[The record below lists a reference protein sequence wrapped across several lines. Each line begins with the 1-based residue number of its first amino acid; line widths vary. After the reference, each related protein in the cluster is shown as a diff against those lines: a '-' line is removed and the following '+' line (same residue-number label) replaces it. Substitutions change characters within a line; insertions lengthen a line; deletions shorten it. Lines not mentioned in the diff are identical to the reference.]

1 MMRNTK
7 EIDTILIELNKSID
21 AHYKW
26 LVTMFRCVVS
36 LDVSQPDIMGE
47 NSHCV
52 CRFGQWLNNQ
62 SRYNEDDCSYV
73 SKINA
78 THEKM
83 HLLGKELLL
92 AIVEKRSHPWHF
104 DSFQDALLAF
114 TSSVME
120 YKIYLL
126 NIRSNIDVL
135 TGLPGRRMLDES
147 FERQLL
153 DAEPLNLYIL
163 LLDIDR
169 FKYVNDTY
177 GHLVGD
183 VVLRALASNL
193 LSWTRYDEVA
203 YRYGGEEFII
213 IIRTKTDEQACQAGL
228 RLCRLIGQKKIPYAD
243 GEIGIT
249 VTAGITRVQPG
260 ETLDTALGRA
270 DRAMYQGKQTGRNRC
285 MFMDENEQIALV
297 DTNDGTSYPLSA

>member
-36 LDVSQPDIMGE
+36 LDVTQPDIMGE

-114 TSSVME
+114 TSSVMD

-147 FERQLL
+147 FDRQLL

>member
-1 MMRNTK
+1 MMRNTM
-7 EIDTILIELNKSID
+7 EIDAILIELNKSID

-26 LVTMFRCVVS
+26 LVNMFRCAVTS
-36 LDVSQPDIMGE
+36 NATQPDIMGD
-47 NSHCV
+47 NAHFV
-52 CRFGQWLNNQ
+52 CQFGQWLNNQ

-228 RLCRLIGQKKIPYAD
+228 RLCRLIGQKKIPYSD
-243 GEIGIT
+243 GEIAIT

-270 DRAMYQGKQTGRNRC
+270 DRAMYPGKQTGRTRC
-285 MFMDENEQIALV
+285 RFMDENEQIALV

>member
-7 EIDTILIELNKSID
+7 EIDAILIELNKSID

-36 LDVSQPDIMGE
+36 SDVTQPDIMGE
-47 NSHCV
+47 NSHFV
-52 CRFGQWLNNQ
+52 CRFGQWFNNQ

-73 SKINA
+73 SKIIA

-83 HLLGKELLL
+83 HLSGKKLLM
-92 AIVEKRSHPWHF
+92 AIVENRSHSWHF

-114 TSSVME
+114 TSSVMD

-126 NIRSNIDVL
+126 SIRSNIDAL

-147 FERQLL
+147 FDRQLL

-193 LSWTRYDEVA
+193 LSWTRYDEAA

-228 RLCRLIGQKKIPYAD
+228 RLCRLIGQKKIPYAE

-249 VTAGITRVQPG
+249 VTAGITRVQQG
-260 ETLDTALGRA
+260 ETLDTVLGRA

-297 DTNDGTSYPLSA
+297 DTNDETSYPLSA

>member
-26 LVTMFRCVVS
+26 LVKMFRCVVS
-36 LDVSQPDIMGE
+36 SDVTQPDIMGE
-47 NSHCV
+47 NSHFV
-52 CRFGQWLNNQ
+52 CRFGLWLNNQ

-73 SKINA
+73 SKISA

-92 AIVEKRSHPWHF
+92 AIVEKRSHSWHF

-114 TSSVME
+114 TSSVMD

-126 NIRSNIDVL
+126 SIRSNIDVL

-147 FERQLL
+147 FDRQLL

-193 LSWTRYDEVA
+193 LSWTRYDEAA

-213 IIRTKTDEQACQAGL
+213 IIRTKTDEQACLAGL

-249 VTAGITRVQPG
+249 VTAGITRVQQG

-285 MFMDENEQIALV
+285 MFMDENERIALV

>member
-36 LDVSQPDIMGE
+36 LDVTQPDIMGE

-78 THEKM
+78 THERM

-114 TSSVME
+114 TSSVMD

-147 FERQLL
+147 FDRQLL

-183 VVLRALASNL
+183 IVLRALASNL

>member
-7 EIDTILIELNKSID
+7 EIDAILIELNKSID

-36 LDVSQPDIMGE
+36 SDVTQPDIMGE
-47 NSHCV
+47 NSHFA

-92 AIVEKRSHPWHF
+92 AIVEKRSHSWHF
-104 DSFQDALLAF
+104 DSFQAALLAF
-114 TSSVME
+114 TSSVMD

-126 NIRSNIDVL
+126 SIRSNIDAL

-147 FERQLL
+147 FDRQLL

-193 LSWTRYDEVA
+193 LSWTRYDEAA

>member
-36 LDVSQPDIMGE
+36 LDVTQPDIMGE

-213 IIRTKTDEQACQAGL
+213 IIRTKTDEQVCQAGL

>member
-7 EIDTILIELNKSID
+7 EIDAILIELNNSID

-36 LDVSQPDIMGE
+36 LYVTQPDILGE

-92 AIVEKRSHPWHF
+92 AIVEKRSHSWHF

-114 TSSVME
+114 TSSVMD

-126 NIRSNIDVL
+126 SIRSNIDAL

-147 FERQLL
+147 FDRQLL

-228 RLCRLIGQKKIPYAD
+228 RLCRLIGQKKIPYSD
-243 GEIGIT
+243 GEIAIT

-297 DTNDGTSYPLSA
+297 DTNDGTSYSLSA

>member
-36 LDVSQPDIMGE
+36 LDVTQPDIMGE

-177 GHLVGD
+177 GHLAGD

>member
-36 LDVSQPDIMGE
+36 LDVTQPDIVGE

-114 TSSVME
+114 TSSVMD

-147 FERQLL
+147 FDRQLL

-260 ETLDTALGRA
+260 KTLDTALGRA

>member
-7 EIDTILIELNKSID
+7 EIDAILIELNKSID

-36 LDVSQPDIMGE
+36 SDVTQPDIMGE
-47 NSHCV
+47 NSHFV

-73 SKINA
+73 SKIIA

-83 HLLGKELLL
+83 HLSGKKLLM
-92 AIVEKRSHPWHF
+92 AIVENRSHSWHF

-114 TSSVME
+114 TSSVMD

-126 NIRSNIDVL
+126 SIRSNIDAL

-147 FERQLL
+147 FDRQLL

-228 RLCRLIGQKKIPYAD
+228 RLCRLIGQKKIPYAE

-249 VTAGITRVQPG
+249 VTAGITRVQQG
-260 ETLDTALGRA
+260 ETLDTVLGRA

>member
-36 LDVSQPDIMGE
+36 LDVTQPDIMGE

-114 TSSVME
+114 TSSVMD

-243 GEIGIT
+243 GEIAIT
-249 VTAGITRVQPG
+249 VTAGITRVQQG

>member
-7 EIDTILIELNKSID
+7 EIDAILIELNKSID

-36 LDVSQPDIMGE
+36 SDVTQPDIMGE
-47 NSHCV
+47 NSHFV

-73 SKINA
+73 SKIIA

-83 HLLGKELLL
+83 HLSGKKLLM
-92 AIVEKRSHPWHF
+92 AIVENRSHSWHF

-114 TSSVME
+114 TSSVMD

-126 NIRSNIDVL
+126 SIRSNIDAL

-147 FERQLL
+147 FDRQLL
-153 DAEPLNLYIL
+153 DAEPLNLYIF

-193 LSWTRYDEVA
+193 LSWTRYDEAA

-249 VTAGITRVQPG
+249 VTAGITRVQQG
-260 ETLDTALGRA
+260 ETLDTVLGRA

>member
-36 LDVSQPDIMGE
+36 LDVTQPGIMGE

-114 TSSVME
+114 TSSVMD

-147 FERQLL
+147 FDRQLL

-228 RLCRLIGQKKIPYAD
+228 RLCCLIGQKKIPYAD

>member
-36 LDVSQPDIMGE
+36 LDVTQPDIMGE

-114 TSSVME
+114 TSSVMD

-147 FERQLL
+147 FDRQLL

-183 VVLRALASNL
+183 LVLRVLASNL

-213 IIRTKTDEQACQAGL
+213 IIRTKTDEQACQAGF

-249 VTAGITRVQPG
+249 VTAGITRVQRG

-285 MFMDENEQIALV
+285 MFMDENERIALV
-297 DTNDGTSYPLSA
+297 DTNDGTSHPISE

>member
-7 EIDTILIELNKSID
+7 EIDAILIELNKSID

-36 LDVSQPDIMGE
+36 SDVTQPDIMGE
-47 NSHCV
+47 NSHFV

-73 SKINA
+73 SKIIA

-114 TSSVME
+114 TSSVMD

-147 FERQLL
+147 FDRQLL
-153 DAEPLNLYIL
+153 DAEPLNLYIF

-228 RLCRLIGQKKIPYAD
+228 RLCRLIGQKKIPYAE

-249 VTAGITRVQPG
+249 VTAGITRVQQG
-260 ETLDTALGRA
+260 ETLDTVLGRA

>member
-36 LDVSQPDIMGE
+36 LDVTQPDIVGE

-52 CRFGQWLNNQ
+52 FRFGQWLNNQ

-114 TSSVME
+114 TSSVMD

-147 FERQLL
+147 FDRQLL

-249 VTAGITRVQPG
+249 VTAGITRVQQG

>member
-36 LDVSQPDIMGE
+36 LDVTQPDIMGE

-83 HLLGKELLL
+83 QLLGKELLL
-92 AIVEKRSHPWHF
+92 AIVEKRSHSWHF

-114 TSSVME
+114 TSSVMD

-228 RLCRLIGQKKIPYAD
+228 RLCRLIGQKKFP
-243 GEIGIT
+243 
-249 VTAGITRVQPG
+249 
-260 ETLDTALGRA
+260 TLMER
-270 DRAMYQGKQTGRNRC
+270 
-285 MFMDENEQIALV
+285 
-297 DTNDGTSYPLSA
+297 SLSR

>member
-1 MMRNTK
+1 MMRNTT
-7 EIDTILIELNKSID
+7 EIDAILAELNKSID

-26 LVTMFRCVVS
+26 LVKMFRCVVS
-36 LDVSQPDIMGE
+36 SDVTQPDIMGD
-47 NSHCV
+47 NSHFV
-52 CRFGQWLNNQ
+52 CQFGQWLNNQ
-62 SRYNEDDCSYV
+62 PLHNGDDCSYV

-78 THEKM
+78 AHEKM

-92 AIVEKRSHPWHF
+92 AIVENRSHSWHF

-114 TSSVME
+114 TSAVMD
-120 YKIYLL
+120 YKLYLL
-126 NIRSNIDVL
+126 GIRSNIDVL

-147 FERQLL
+147 FDQQLL
-153 DAEPLNLYIL
+153 NAGPHNLYIL

-169 FKYVNDTY
+169 FKHVNDTY

-183 VVLRALASNL
+183 VVLRTLASNL
-193 LSWTRYDEVA
+193 LAWTRYDEVA
-203 YRYGGEEFII
+203 YRYGGEEFVI

-228 RLCRLIGQKKIPYAD
+228 RLCQLIGQKKIPYAD

-249 VTAGITRVQPG
+249 VTAGITRVQQG
-260 ETLDTALGRA
+260 EMLDTALGRA

-285 MFMDENEQIALV
+285 MFMDEREQITLV
-297 DTNDGTSYPLSA
+297 NSNDGTSYPLSA

>member
-36 LDVSQPDIMGE
+36 LDVTQPDIMGE

-114 TSSVME
+114 TSSVMD

-147 FERQLL
+147 FDRQLL

-183 VVLRALASNL
+183 IVLRALASNL

-249 VTAGITRVQPG
+249 VTAGVTRVQPG

>member
-36 LDVSQPDIMGE
+36 SDVTQPDIMGE
-47 NSHCV
+47 NSHFV
-52 CRFGQWLNNQ
+52 CRFGLWLNNQ

-83 HLLGKELLL
+83 HLSGKKLLM
-92 AIVEKRSHPWHF
+92 AIVENRSHSWHF

-114 TSSVME
+114 TSSVMD

-126 NIRSNIDVL
+126 SIRSNIDAL

-147 FERQLL
+147 FDRQLL

-228 RLCRLIGQKKIPYAD
+228 RLCRLIGQKKIPYSD
-243 GEIGIT
+243 GEIAIT

>member
-36 LDVSQPDIMGE
+36 LDVTQPDIVGE

-114 TSSVME
+114 TSSVMD

-147 FERQLL
+147 FDRQLL

>member
-7 EIDTILIELNKSID
+7 EIDAILIELNKSID

-36 LDVSQPDIMGE
+36 LDVTQPDILGE

-92 AIVEKRSHPWHF
+92 AIVEKRSHSWHF

-114 TSSVME
+114 TSSVMD

-147 FERQLL
+147 FDRQLL

-213 IIRTKTDEQACQAGL
+213 IIRTKTDEQACLAGL

>member
-7 EIDTILIELNKSID
+7 EIDAILIELNKSID

-36 LDVSQPDIMGE
+36 SVVTQPDIVGE
-47 NSHCV
+47 NSHCI

-104 DSFQDALLAF
+104 DSFQNALLAF
-114 TSSVME
+114 TSSVMD

-228 RLCRLIGQKKIPYAD
+228 RLCRLIGQKKIPYSD
-243 GEIGIT
+243 GEIAIT

-270 DRAMYQGKQTGRNRC
+270 DRAMYQGKKTGRNRC

>member
-1 MMRNTK
+1 MMKNTA
-7 EIDTILIELNKSID
+7 EIDAIINELNNSID

-26 LVTMFRCVVS
+26 LVKMFRCAVS
-36 LDVSQPDIMGE
+36 SDVTHPDITGD
-47 NSHCV
+47 NAHSV
-52 CRFGQWLNNQ
+52 CRFGKWINDQSLNN
-62 SRYNEDDCSYV
+62 EDGSSYV
-73 SKINA
+73 SKIYSA
-78 THEKM
+78 HEKM
-83 HLLGKELLL
+83 HVIGKELLL
-92 AIVEKRSHPWHF
+92 AIVENRSHPWHF

-114 TSSVME
+114 TSAVMD

-147 FERQLL
+147 FDQQLL

-183 VVLRALASNL
+183 LVLRVLASNL

-213 IIRTKTDEQACQAGL
+213 IIRTKTDEQACQAGF

-260 ETLDTALGRA
+260 ETLDTAPGRA

>member
-36 LDVSQPDIMGE
+36 LDVTQPDIVGE

-114 TSSVME
+114 TSSVMD

-147 FERQLL
+147 FDRQLL

-260 ETLDTALGRA
+260 ETLDTALGRD

>member
-7 EIDTILIELNKSID
+7 EIDAILIELNKSID

-36 LDVSQPDIMGE
+36 LDVTQPDIMGE
-47 NSHCV
+47 HSHCV

-114 TSSVME
+114 TSSVMD

-147 FERQLL
+147 FDRQLL

-183 VVLRALASNL
+183 IVLRALASNL

-228 RLCRLIGQKKIPYAD
+228 RLCRLIGQKKIPYSD
-243 GEIGIT
+243 GEIAIT

>member
-1 MMRNTK
+1 MLRNTK
-7 EIDTILIELNKSID
+7 EIDAILIELNKSID

-36 LDVSQPDIMGE
+36 SDVTQPDIMGE
-47 NSHCV
+47 NSHFV

-73 SKINA
+73 SKIIA

-83 HLLGKELLL
+83 HLSGKKLLM
-92 AIVEKRSHPWHF
+92 AIVENRSHSWHF

-114 TSSVME
+114 TSSVMD

-126 NIRSNIDVL
+126 SIRSNIDAL

-147 FERQLL
+147 FDRQLL

-193 LSWTRYDEVA
+193 LSWTRYDEAA

-228 RLCRLIGQKKIPYAD
+228 RLCRLIGQKKIPYAE

-249 VTAGITRVQPG
+249 VTAGITRVQQG
-260 ETLDTALGRA
+260 ETLDTVLGRA

>member
-1 MMRNTK
+1 
-7 EIDTILIELNKSID
+7 
-21 AHYKW
+21 
-26 LVTMFRCVVS
+26 
-36 LDVSQPDIMGE
+36 
-47 NSHCV
+47 
-52 CRFGQWLNNQ
+52 
-62 SRYNEDDCSYV
+62 
-73 SKINA
+73 
-78 THEKM
+78 
-83 HLLGKELLL
+83 
-92 AIVEKRSHPWHF
+92 
-104 DSFQDALLAF
+104 
-114 TSSVME
+114 
-120 YKIYLL
+120 
-126 NIRSNIDVL
+126 NIDVL

-147 FERQLL
+147 FDRQLL

-183 VVLRALASNL
+183 IVLRALASNL

>member
-26 LVTMFRCVVS
+26 LVKMFRCVVS
-36 LDVSQPDIMGE
+36 SDVTQPDIMGE
-47 NSHCV
+47 NSHFV
-52 CRFGQWLNNQ
+52 CRFGQWLDNQ

-83 HLLGKELLL
+83 HLSGKKLLL
-92 AIVEKRSHPWHF
+92 AIVENRSHSWHF

-114 TSSVME
+114 TSSVMD

-126 NIRSNIDVL
+126 SIRSNIDVL

-147 FERQLL
+147 FDRQLL

-193 LSWTRYDEVA
+193 LSWTRYDEAA

-213 IIRTKTDEQACQAGL
+213 IIRTKTDEQACLAGL

-249 VTAGITRVQPG
+249 VTAGITRVQQG

-285 MFMDENEQIALV
+285 MFMDENERIALV

>member
-36 LDVSQPDIMGE
+36 LDVTQPDIMGE

-177 GHLVGD
+177 GHLAGD

-297 DTNDGTSYPLSA
+297 DTNDGTSYPL

>member
-7 EIDTILIELNKSID
+7 EIDAILIELNKSID

-36 LDVSQPDIMGE
+36 SDVTQPDIMGE
-47 NSHCV
+47 NSHFV
-52 CRFGQWLNNQ
+52 CRFGLWLNNQ

-83 HLLGKELLL
+83 HLSGKKLLM
-92 AIVEKRSHPWHF
+92 AIVENRSHSWHF

-114 TSSVME
+114 TSSVMD

-126 NIRSNIDVL
+126 SIRSNIDAL

-147 FERQLL
+147 FDRQLL

-228 RLCRLIGQKKIPYAD
+228 RLCRLIGQKKIPYAE

-249 VTAGITRVQPG
+249 VTAGITRVQQG

-285 MFMDENEQIALV
+285 MFMDENERIALV

>member
-36 LDVSQPDIMGE
+36 LDVTQPDIMGE

>member
-1 MMRNTK
+1 M
-7 EIDTILIELNKSID
+7 
-21 AHYKW
+21 
-26 LVTMFRCVVS
+26 VS
-36 LDVSQPDIMGE
+36 LDVTQPDIVGE

-114 TSSVME
+114 TSSVMD

-147 FERQLL
+147 FDRQLL

>member
-36 LDVSQPDIMGE
+36 LDVTQPDIMGE

-114 TSSVME
+114 TSSVMD

-147 FERQLL
+147 FDRQLL

-243 GEIGIT
+243 REIGIT

>member
-26 LVTMFRCVVS
+26 LVKMFRCVVS
-36 LDVSQPDIMGE
+36 SDVTQPDIMGE
-47 NSHCV
+47 NSHFV
-52 CRFGQWLNNQ
+52 CRFGQWLDNQ

-83 HLLGKELLL
+83 HLSGKKLLL
-92 AIVEKRSHPWHF
+92 AIVENRSHSWHF

-114 TSSVME
+114 TSSVMD

-126 NIRSNIDVL
+126 SIRSNIDVL

-147 FERQLL
+147 FDRQLL

-193 LSWTRYDEVA
+193 LSWTRYDEAA

-213 IIRTKTDEQACQAGL
+213 IIRTKTDEQACLAGL

-249 VTAGITRVQPG
+249 VTAGITRVQQG

-285 MFMDENEQIALV
+285 MFMDENERIALV
-297 DTNDGTSYPLSA
+297 DTNDGISYPLSA

>member
-36 LDVSQPDIMGE
+36 LDVTQPDIMGE

-92 AIVEKRSHPWHF
+92 AIVEKRSHSWHF

-114 TSSVME
+114 TSSVMD

-228 RLCRLIGQKKIPYAD
+228 RLCRLIGQKKIPYSD
-243 GEIGIT
+243 GEIAIT
-249 VTAGITRVQPG
+249 VTAGITRVQQG